1 MSDSRDVNPKNNH
14 HKVGDEY
21 VSMIDDKPSIHS
33 ATYSARHMEGA
44 REKELEMTEGKN
56 RGSWRIKEKSEN

>member
-1 MSDSRDVNPKNNH
+1 MSDSQDDNPKNKH

-33 ATYSARHMEGA
+33 ASYSTRHMEGA
-44 REKELEMTEGKN
+44 QGKELEVTEGKN
-56 RGSWRIKEKSEN
+56 RGSSQIKEKSEN